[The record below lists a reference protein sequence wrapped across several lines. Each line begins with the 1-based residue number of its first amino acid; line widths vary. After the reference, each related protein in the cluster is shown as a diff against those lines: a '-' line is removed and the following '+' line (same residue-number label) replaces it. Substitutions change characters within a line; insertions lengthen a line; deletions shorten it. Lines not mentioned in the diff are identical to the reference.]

1 VNVKISIA
9 NAALLGATLAFG
21 AAVAEAAT
29 KPATPAPAV
38 KAAPAATAPANDDA
52 DRALM
57 EKDCSSCHSV
67 DQVTARNRSAAE
79 WAETIDRMINYGAQ
93 LTPEDNKRIADFL
106 AAHYGDKSGS

>member
-1 VNVKISIA
+1 MKISIA
-9 NAALLGATLAFG
+9 NAALLGATLTFG

-29 KPATPAPAV
+29 KPATPAPVA
-38 KAAPAATAPANDDA
+38 KPAPAPATSTDDA
-52 DRALM
+52 DRALL

-79 WAETIDRMINYGAQ
+79 WAETIDRMVNYGAQ

>member
-1 VNVKISIA
+1 MISISS
-9 NAALLGATLAFG
+9 AALLAASLAFG

-29 KPATPAPAV
+29 KPAAPAPVAKPGPAPAPS
-38 KAAPAATAPANDDA
+38 KDDA
-52 DRALM
+52 DRALL

-79 WAETIDRMINYGAQ
+79 WAETIDRMVNYGAQ

>member
-1 VNVKISIA
+1 MKISISS
-9 NAALLGATLAFG
+9 AALLAASLAFG

-29 KPATPAPAV
+29 KPAAPAPVAKPAPAP
-38 KAAPAATAPANDDA
+38 APSKDDA
-52 DRALM
+52 DRALL

-79 WAETIDRMINYGAQ
+79 WAETIDRMVNYGAQ

-106 AAHYGDKSGS
+106 AAHYGDKTGS